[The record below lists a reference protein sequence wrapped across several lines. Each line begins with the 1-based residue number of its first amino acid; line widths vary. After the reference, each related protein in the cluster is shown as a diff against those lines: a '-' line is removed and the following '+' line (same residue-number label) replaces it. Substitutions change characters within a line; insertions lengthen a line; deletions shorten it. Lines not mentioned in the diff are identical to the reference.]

1 MKGDN
6 YLLALTTTKDEV
18 TGEIKPLF
26 AFPVQVCKATED
38 KGVKFEVAAPSG
50 AKREQKWL
58 DPATGELVENS
69 QCPRGVYVG
78 EDFKPI
84 DPEAIKAIDAEDK
97 ITTMVAEGRRDLA
110 GLREQYGDRISERYF
125 IQSPTKNGSAKA
137 YRLTYEALLADEQ
150 AVIVRRTK
158 RTKQALGFIY
168 ASKADG
174 CLVMCE
180 VKFAHQMRT
189 PDEQVKQPL
198 TVDVAQAQIDQ
209 ARKVIAGMP
218 AADTVLDTATDT
230 ADEKKRELIEAA
242 IAGDEI
248 VKPTSIANTVVED
261 DLEAAL
267 AASLEVVGAA

>member
-1 MKGDN
+1 MRGDN
-6 YLLALTTTKDEV
+6 YLLALTTTTDEV

-38 KGVKFEVAAPSG
+38 KSVKFEVAAPSG

-58 DPATGELVENS
+58 DPATGE
-69 QCPRGVYVG
+69 
-78 EDFKPI
+78 
-84 DPEAIKAIDAEDK
+84 
-97 ITTMVAEGRRDLA
+97 
-110 GLREQYGDRISERYF
+110 
-125 IQSPTKNGSAKA
+125 
-137 YRLTYEALLADEQ
+137 LLADEQ